1 MDRIFTLIYEGR
13 KIVCYAGVDRLRE
26 IYPNGNFMEMMDARQ
41 TRQTNDMR
49 RHNDKKGP
57 IDAPLA
63 ELDPSTIHVD
73 GSYIVGKGTVE
84 IDGVHYEITINPTSV
99 DWVALDAPEPEQED
113 VSDNVIVDA
122 NENMEEGTVVPV
134 SAPVSE
140 PVPMPVSEPVPMPEP
155 APVPMPESEPV
166 PMPAPAPMP
175 EPEPV
180 PAPAPD
186 FMPVPEPAQDFM
198 SEPTWNDV
206 NSAMQGEPT
215 EVVTMTH
222 HAFASEG
229 FMNRPVE
236 EKPIENFSEVT
247 DKRTFTGVGMVIGNI
262 KGTPAN
268 LVLGR
273 TRSSARGITLNGNMP
288 EPNTTEDYRSRALKR
303 PFNRAF
309 VPEEV
314 QPRQAMRQR
323 PVFRQEPA
331 LTEEERLMAKWQEKK
346 NAQLNRFEQPADYE
360 RQYVPV
366 DELEAAVPRKE
377 SPVVAEPVMSE
388 ADAKKKRKEELRASM
403 SPAVSAVIGNIPLE
417 CLCSISEFTSR
428 PVDTAALDRDGDMFC
443 IDNRWHRQGKWFCI
457 DVVSN
462 NSRYFFNSRLNV
474 SIEIP
479 IADCK
484 AWYEAVQ

>member
-13 KIVCYAGVDRLRE
+13 KIVCYAGVARLRE
-26 IYPNGNFMEMMDARQ
+26 LYPEGNFMEMMDARQ

-134 SAPVSE
+134 PAEE
-140 PVPMPVSEPVPMPEP
+140 PVPVSVPEPVPMPEP
-155 APVPMPESEPV
+155 VPEPVPAPVPV
-166 PMPAPAPMP
+166 TDFMP
-175 EPEPV
+175 EPE

-186 FMPVPEPAQDFM
+186 FMP
-198 SEPTWNDV
+198 EPTWNDV
-206 NSAMQGEPT
+206 NGVMQGEPT

-273 TRSSARGITLNGNMP
+273 TRSSAHGITLNGNMP

-303 PFNRAF
+303 PFSRAF

-314 QPRQAMRQR
+314 QPRAVLKPR
-323 PVFRQEPA
+323 PVFRQEPV

-346 NAQLNRFEQPADYE
+346 NAQLNRFEQPVEYE

-403 SPAVSAVIGNIPLE
+403 SPAVAAVIGNIPLE

-428 PVDTAALDRDGDMFC
+428 PVDTVALDRDGDMFC

-479 IADCK
+479 VADCK